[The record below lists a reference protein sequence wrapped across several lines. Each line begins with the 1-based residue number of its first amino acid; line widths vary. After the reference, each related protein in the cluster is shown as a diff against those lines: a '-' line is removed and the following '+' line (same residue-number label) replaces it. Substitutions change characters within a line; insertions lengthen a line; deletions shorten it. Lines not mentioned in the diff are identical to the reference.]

1 MIDVMKRI
9 NTVPFGLHIHLI
21 FVNVRIILC
30 LPVLSEICVALFR
43 LIFNNFST
51 RNLNLIC

>member
-21 FVNVRIILC
+21 FVNVTIM
-30 LPVLSEICVALFR
+30 
-43 LIFNNFST
+43 ST
-51 RNLNLIC
+51 GFIRNLRCCV